1 MSVAAMMA
9 VTASMAITA
18 DGALAAGRSADRQKE
33 LQAREAFA
41 AGRYDQALD
50 IFAKL
55 YAETSDPIFMRN
67 IGRCH
72 QRMREPGKAID
83 AFRDYL
89 AKAKKLP
96 DADRAE
102 VESYIREMEELA
114 DRQER
119 DRKVAAA
126 TEDTPV
132 VAPVTA
138 TPVVASPPLLPLPP
152 PAPPQL
158 AKQKPLGLQ
167 VTATAT
173 PPSDASSE
181 HAPLYTRW
189 WFWTVIGVAVAA
201 GATTALL
208 LSSGPSRP
216 DCIATMCK

>member
-1 MSVAAMMA
+1 MMA
-9 VTASMAITA
+9 VTAIMTITG
-18 DGALAAGRSADRQKE
+18 DRALAAGRSADRQQE

-102 VESYIREMEELA
+102 VESYIREMKELA
-114 DRQER
+114 DKQER
-119 DRKVAAA
+119 ERKEAAA
-126 TEDTPV
+126 AEDTPV

-138 TPVVASPPLLPLPP
+138 TSAAAPRPLSPLPP
-152 PAPPQL
+152 PAPLEL
-158 AKQKPLGLQ
+158 AKQTPPGLQ
-167 VTATAT
+167 VTATPP
-173 PPSDASSE
+173 PPSDAGSE
-181 HAPLYTRW
+181 HSPLYTRW
-189 WFWTVIGVAVAA
+189 WFWTVIGVAVA
-201 GATTALL
+201 GGVTTAVL
-208 LSSGPSRP
+208 LSSGKSRP
-216 DCIATMCK
+216 DCTATICK